1 MPNYVLGHIFE
12 LNYMEITGTYREPN
26 LVITSV
32 IANVMK
38 KFAKAQ
44 KITRAHAIFLYEQE
58 VLRASQ
64 TNTLAYNIVWG

>member
-12 LNYMEITGTYREPN
+12 LQYMEILGTYREPN

-38 KFAKAQ
+38 KFAKAK
-44 KITRAHAIFLYEQE
+44 KITREHAIFLYEQE

-64 TNTLAYNIVWG
+64 TNTLAFNIVFG

>member
-38 KFAKAQ
+38 KFAKA
-44 KITRAHAIFLYEQE
+44 
-58 VLRASQ
+58 
-64 TNTLAYNIVWG
+64 